1 MKNKKKTT
9 SKAKNINTNYTLR
22 ADGRIVR
29 TEIINGE
36 RKYFYGHSDKE
47 VDQKYEDFI
56 KPPVRKLKDIAE
68 DWWEKK
74 EPELSVN
81 TVRGYRCAKNRIVDE
96 FGSRECK
103 DITSR
108 EIVTF
113 LQKFAVQGFSQKV
126 ISNTRCVFK
135 LIMDEAFIQGE
146 VDTNPAVSLPFV
158 KGKPKEMRQP
168 ASDEDKKRIEQFS
181 GESLIGAMMY
191 FMLMTG
197 ARKGEA
203 VALQHKH
210 IDRKRKTAMIC
221 QSCAWDG
228 PKPVIKE
235 PKTEA
240 GIRMVLLPD
249 KLLKVLPKGGD
260 PEEYVFFPD
269 GLPNRVPLD
278 KALKAFQTEHG
289 ISATAHQ
296 LRHSYASMLHSAKVD
311 VKDAQVLPGHSTIA
325 MTQDIYTHL
334 ENDHLDA
341 VRKKLNTY
349 FDKGVVKSVVKKPAK
364 P

>member
-1 MKNKKKTT
+1 MRRKQEK
-9 SKAKNINTNYTLR
+9 YTR
-22 ADGRIVR
+22 RSDGRLVR
-29 TEIINGE
+29 TEVIDGK
-36 RKYFYGHSDKE
+36 RRFFYGKTDAE
-47 VDQKYEDFI
+47 CDAKYEAFI
-56 KPPVRKLKDIAE
+56 KPPIRTLKDIAE

-81 TVRGYRCAKNRIVDE
+81 TVRGYICAKNRIVE
-96 FGSRECK
+96 AFGSRECK

-108 EIVTF
+108 EIVAF
-113 LQKFAVQGFSQKV
+113 LQKFAAKDYSQKV

-168 ASDEDKKRIEQFS
+168 ASDEDKKLIEKYS

-210 IDRKRKTAMIC
+210 IDRKKKTALIC

-228 PKPVIKE
+228 PKPIIKE

-240 GIRMVLLPD
+240 GVRVVLLPD
-249 KLLKVLPKGGD
+249 KLLKVLPKSGD
-260 PEEYVFFPD
+260 SEQYVFFPD

-278 KALKAFQTEHG
+278 KALKAYQTEHG
-289 ISATAHQ
+289 ITATAHQ
-296 LRHSYASMLHSAKVD
+296 HRHSYASILHSAKVD
-311 VKDAQVLPGHSTIA
+311 VKDAQVLLGHSTIA

-349 FDKGVVKSVVKKPAK
+349 LDRDVVKNVVRKTASH
-364 P
+364 